1 MFNQTSIINCN
12 SKCELE
18 EVWMCIE
25 RNNDTGLPN
34 QLISCP
40 LGARMTS
47 NSCQKAQCEYVFVP
61 LRNKF
66 IQSNENDYFH
76 IQTIWRHFILI
87 IFMFIFLK
95 FILVFCEGL
104 YKCFRSP

>member
-1 MFNQTSIINCN
+1 MLNQTSIINCN

-18 EVWMCIE
+18 EVWMCID
-25 RNNDTGLPN
+25 RDGDTGLPN
-34 QLISCP
+34 KLISCP

-47 NSCQKAQCEYVFVP
+47 NSCQKAQCEYVVVP

-66 IQSNENDYFH
+66 IQLDDSYYFY
-76 IQTIWRHFILI
+76 IQTIWRKFILI
-87 IFMFIFLK
+87 IVMFIFFK

-104 YKCFRSP
+104 YKCFRSS